1 MSRYYRSILN
11 VQGGAPAFV
20 PTDIAGCQLWLDAA
34 DSSTISIGTGV
45 SQINNKGGLGG
56 NFAQGTGSAQPAYI
70 IAELNGKN
78 IIRFDGNDFLV
89 GSLSAAS
96 YNYWHQDVRTD
107 FIVIKIGTV
116 ANPNTLYA
124 IVANAILTNPHGSGI
139 AYDDRSS
146 ISRNNMFLHVNS
158 AGNASVYNTSNIPN
172 DSYSP
177 QLWNFIK
184 IFADPKNATA
194 SERSNIVV
202 DAVSYKT
209 NTATLAAS
217 TSNATHPIRIG
228 GFPDLSGFNLVG
240 DLAEIISYDRIL
252 TAEEIAQV
260 EIYLTEKW
268 AI

>member
-11 VQGGAPAFV
+11 VQATAPAFV
-20 PTDIAGCQLWLDAA
+20 PTDIAGCQLWLDGA
-34 DSSTISIGTGV
+34 DASTISIGTGV
-45 SQINNKGGLGG
+45 SQINNKGVLGG
-56 NFAQGTGSAQPAYI
+56 NFAQGTASAQPAYI
-70 IAELNGKN
+70 TAELNGKN
-78 IIRFDGNDFLV
+78 ILRFDGNDFLT

-124 IVANAILTNPHGSGI
+124 IIANAILTSPHGSGI
-139 AYDDRSS
+139 AFDDRS
-146 ISRNNMFLHVNS
+146 IFSRNNNMLHLNS
-158 AGNASVYNTSNIPN
+158 AGNASVYNTSNTPN
-172 DSYSP
+172 DSYP
-177 QLWNFIK
+177 TQVWNCVK

-217 TSNATHPIRIG
+217 TTNATNPIRIG
-228 GFPDLSGFNLVG
+228 SFPDLSGFNLVG
-240 DLAEIISYDRIL
+240 DLAEIISYNRIL
-252 TAEEIAQV
+252 SAGEITQAET
-260 EIYLTEKW
+260 YLTDKW